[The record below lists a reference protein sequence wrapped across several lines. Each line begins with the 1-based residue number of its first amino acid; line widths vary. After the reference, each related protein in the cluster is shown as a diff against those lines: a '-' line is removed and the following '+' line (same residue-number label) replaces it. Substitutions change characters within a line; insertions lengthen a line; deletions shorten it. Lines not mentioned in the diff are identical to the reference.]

1 VGTYK
6 LRLTEACQ
14 TLAEARNQLFTAVIN
29 VGMSG
34 EFKELDE
41 LFEEGDFFQFEKSHF
56 RDSKDINLGILMEL
70 IDKMDETHS
79 KLVNLNV
86 IK

>member
-1 VGTYK
+1 MDAYR
-6 LRLTEACQ
+6 LRLSEACQ
-14 TLAEARNQLFTAVIN
+14 TIADSRKQLFAALIN

-41 LFEEGDFFQFEKSHF
+41 LFEEGDFFQFERSHF
-56 RDSKDINLGILMEL
+56 EGSNDINVEILMEL
-70 IDKMDETHS
+70 LKKMDETHS

-86 IK
+86 FK